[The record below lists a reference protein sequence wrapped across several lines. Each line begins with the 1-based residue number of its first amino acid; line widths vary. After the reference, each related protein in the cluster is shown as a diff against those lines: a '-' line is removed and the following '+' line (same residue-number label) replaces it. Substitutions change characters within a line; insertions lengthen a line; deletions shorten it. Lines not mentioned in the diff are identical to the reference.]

1 MDLSI
6 RIAAW
11 RKARGLSQS
20 VLAVAAGV
28 TVSAVSKWEA
38 GAAAPSQSHLTAIID
53 RMGLSMARFYGRVPR
68 ARAAA

>member
-11 RKARGLSQS
+11 RKAKGLSQAA
-20 VLAVAAGV
+20 LAIAAGV
-28 TVSAVSKWEA
+28 TVSSVSHWET
-38 GAAAPSQSHLTAIID
+38 GDWAPSQAHLAAIID

-68 ARAAA
+68 SRAAA